1 MWNIKYRFS
10 FCFYIYLYATDRWTF
25 LKHLFHHIIFLLEN
39 IKSPRCDLE
48 ERGDYRCK
56 HVIPLPL
63 APKHP
68 YTFWGCGVLCVSF
81 LPTWRKGGHRAAPE
95 ASGYCSAMHC
105 PFLLWSFLH
114 RPREHLSPWDGCKC
128 KSEAGHTSVPGWQ
141 SQHFM
146 TCPPIF
152 SPKWDHVSVLKKR
165 RVGAFV
171 FFSSNM
177 F

>member
-63 APKHP
+63 APKLSGAVE
-68 YTFWGCGVLCVSF
+68 FCVS
-81 LPTWRKGGHRAAPE
+81 H
-95 ASGYCSAMHC
+95 S
-105 PFLLWSFLH
+105 
-114 RPREHLSPWDGCKC
+114 
-128 KSEAGHTSVPGWQ
+128 
-141 SQHFM
+141 
-146 TCPPIF
+146 CPPEEKEDIGLPLRPLGTVAPCTVPFFCGPSYTGPGSTCHLEMAANANLKQDTPQCLDDRASILWLVLLF
-152 SPKWDHVSVLKKR
+152 SLQ
-165 RVGAFV
+165 
-171 FFSSNM
+171 NEIM
-177 F
+177 FQF